1 MKKLSIVIL
10 FLSLVKI
17 SLAQE
22 EFVESPR
29 LLTRF
34 HFEQYTGGVILLKG
48 QFGSF
53 PDSLNFILDTG
64 SGGISLDSTRAEEFG
79 LKPQP
84 SERSIR
90 GIAGIR
96 KVSFLYNQKL
106 KLPNLTVDSLNFH
119 INNYEIL
126 TTVYGERID
135 GIIGYSVISRYI
147 IKLNY
152 DSSIIEFWSKGAMR
166 YPRGGYLL
174 RPFITTL
181 AVQSMRVRDEKTV
194 TARFLYDIGAG
205 MNMIFSTD
213 FIRDSALLSKK
224 RKFYVKE
231 AEGLGGKIDMS
242 ITVIKEVRLG
252 PYRFRSVPVYVFDD
266 VYNATSYPYLGG
278 LIGND
283 LLRRFNVIMNYER
296 REIHLLPNS
305 HYHDPFDYTYTGIEL
320 YYLGGKILIGDVA
333 EKSPAEKA
341 GFKEGDEVIAIHKNF
356 SGSLKQYKTVLQ
368 SAKGKIR
375 FIIRRE
381 EELIEMELKVKSILK

>member
-1 MKKLSIVIL
+1 MKELTFLIL
-10 FLSLVKI
+10 FLSLVKN

-22 EFVESPR
+22 EFVEAPR

-64 SGGISLDSTRAEEFG
+64 SGGISLDSTRAKELG
-79 LKPQP
+79 LKPEP

-96 KVSFLYNQKL
+96 KVSFLYNQRL
-106 KLPNLTVDSLNFH
+106 KLPNLTIDSLNFH
-119 INNYEIL
+119 INDYEIL

-174 RPFITTL
+174 RPFISTL
-181 AVQSMRVRDEKTV
+181 AVQTVRVRDENTI
-194 TARFLYDIGAG
+194 TSRFLYDIGAG

-213 FIRDSALLSKK
+213 FIKDSALLSKK
-224 RKFYVKE
+224 RKLFAKE

-252 PYRFRSVPVYVFDD
+252 PYRFRSVPVYIFDD
-266 VYNATSYPYLGG
+266 IYNATSYPYLGG

-283 LLRRFNVIMNYER
+283 LLRRFNVIMNYDR

-305 HYHDPFDYTYTGIEL
+305 HYNDAFDYTYTGIEL
-320 YYLGGKILIGDVA
+320 YYLGGRILIGDVA
-333 EKSPAEKA
+333 SKSPAEKA
-341 GFKEGDEVIAIHKNF
+341 GFKEGDQVIAIDKNF

-368 SAKGKIR
+368 NAKGKVK
-375 FIIRRE
+375 FIVKRE
-381 EELIEMELKVKSILK
+381 EELLEIELKVRSILK